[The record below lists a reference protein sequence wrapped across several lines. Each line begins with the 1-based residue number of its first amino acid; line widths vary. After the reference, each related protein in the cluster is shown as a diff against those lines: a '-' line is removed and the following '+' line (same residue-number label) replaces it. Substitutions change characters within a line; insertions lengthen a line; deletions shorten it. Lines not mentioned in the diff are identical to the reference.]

1 MERVVSSELNRSLLS
16 SSTHPVVRVLVLAP
30 NPLSGPS
37 PGRLAGSA
45 FALDSSATAGPSLGL
60 LEFPETTTE
69 ALEVSAP
76 GVLTGHSVFHPGG
89 SVGWENYILSSVAH
103 QYVDVAILATFTFNI
118 VMSMYIIKNTRR

>member
-16 SSTHPVVRVLVLAP
+16 SSAHPMVRVLVPAP

-89 SVGWENYILSSVAH
+89 SVGWENYILSSEAH
-103 QYVDVAILATFTFNI
+103 QYVDVAILATFTFNV
-118 VMSMYIIKNTRR
+118 VMSMYIIKNT